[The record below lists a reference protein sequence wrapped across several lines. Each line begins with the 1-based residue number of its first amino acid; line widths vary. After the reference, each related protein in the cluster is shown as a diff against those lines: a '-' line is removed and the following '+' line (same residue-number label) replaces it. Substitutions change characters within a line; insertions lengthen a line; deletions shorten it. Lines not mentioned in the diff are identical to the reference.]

1 MNPPNLKSMHSYV
14 LKCAWVAF
22 SSSARHNVVAQNFS
36 LKTRL
41 EVLLKF
47 YMKIINGGTDPGGL
61 LSNGK
66 YPS

>member
-1 MNPPNLKSMHSYV
+1 MCLGGISLLGPTQ
-14 LKCAWVAF
+14 
-22 SSSARHNVVAQNFS
+22 NVVAQNFS